1 MPTGPEVTD
10 ATSAESDGRKRLDLS
25 VPQVAGSAVAAVVAA
40 KLASNVGV
48 YGTIIGA
55 GLVSIV
61 ATCGGSVFQHFFART
76 GERVRDAAVQ
86 SMPKGRQVP
95 LPGDPEGVPGD
106 PDPTRVID
114 ARDPA
119 RAQVPDPARTQLLAA
134 VDPEATARF
143 GTAGPGHPP
152 GRDTP
157 TRLLGT
163 VRPSHLDGD
172 HPDGGRADRGGGPY
186 GPHDGDGVGGDEYG
200 EYGESTVHRARTRRW
215 KRPLIAAAVV
225 FGVTMGGITTYEL
238 VSGETFSGGGKGTT
252 IGEAVTGD
260 SGRGARPD
268 APAPEAP
275 AEVPSGS
282 PGQDGTDGTDGTD
295 GGEDTDRDGDGGSGP
310 TAPTPEDD
318 PGTDGRQSE
327 RPSDGPGTEPAPSTG
342 QDGGPGTATPPGT
355 GTGSTPPPAPTPSPS
370 TGGPTQ
376 SVPEQRQGT
385 TPSP

>member
-1 MPTGPEVTD
+1 MTE
-10 ATSAESDGRKRLDLS
+10 AANAESDGRKRLDLS

-76 GERVRDAAVQ
+76 GERVRGAAVQ
-86 SMPKGRQVP
+86 SMPRARQVP
-95 LPGDPEGVPGD
+95 FPGGPEGVPGD

-114 ARDPA
+114 TRDPA
-119 RAQVPDPARTQLLAA
+119 RAQVPGPARTQLLAA

-152 GRDTP
+152 AGDTP

-163 VRPSHLDGD
+163 VRPSHPHGD
-172 HPDGGRADRGGGPY
+172 RADRGGGPY
-186 GPHDGDGVGGDEYG
+186 GPHDGDGVGGDEYE

-268 APAPEAP
+268 DPAPAPEAP
-275 AEVPSGS
+275 AEEPSGS
-282 PGQDGTDGTDGTD
+282 PGQDSTD
-295 GGEDTDRDGDGGSGP
+295 GGEDTDRDGDGGTDP
-310 TAPTPEDD
+310 TAPTPEGD
-318 PGTDGRQSE
+318 PGTGGQQSE
-327 RPSDGPGTEPAPSTG
+327 RPSDEPSTEPEPSTG

>member
-1 MPTGPEVTD
+1 MPTGSGVTE
-10 ATSAESDGRKRLDLS
+10 AANAESDGRKRLDLS

-76 GERVRDAAVQ
+76 GERVRGAAVQ
-86 SMPKGRQVP
+86 SMPRARQVP
-95 LPGDPEGVPGD
+95 FPGGPEGVPGD

-114 ARDPA
+114 TRDPA
-119 RAQVPDPARTQLLAA
+119 RAQVPGPARTQLLAA

-152 GRDTP
+152 AGDTP

-163 VRPSHLDGD
+163 VRPSHPHGD
-172 HPDGGRADRGGGPY
+172 RADRGGGPY
-186 GPHDGDGVGGDEYG
+186 GPHDGDGVGGDEYE

-268 APAPEAP
+268 DPAPAPEAP
-275 AEVPSGS
+275 AEEPSGS
-282 PGQDGTDGTDGTD
+282 PGQDSTD
-295 GGEDTDRDGDGGSGP
+295 GGEDTDRDGDGGTDP
-310 TAPTPEDD
+310 TAPTPEGD
-318 PGTDGRQSE
+318 PGTGGQQSE
-327 RPSDGPGTEPAPSTG
+327 RPSDEPSTEPEPSTG

>member
-1 MPTGPEVTD
+1 MTTGPEVTD

-76 GERVRDAAVQ
+76 GERVRGVAVQ

-114 ARDPA
+114 AVGPR

-134 VDPEATARF
+134 VDPRATARF
-143 GTAGPGHPP
+143 GTAGPGRPP
-152 GRDTP
+152 ERDTP
-157 TRLLGT
+157 TRLLGM
-163 VRPSHLDGD
+163 VRPSPPHGD
-172 HPDGGRADRGGGPY
+172 RADRGGGPY
-186 GPHDGDGVGGDEYG
+186 GPHDGDGIGGDEQG

-238 VSGETFSGGGKGTT
+238 VSGETFSGGDKGTT

-268 APAPEAP
+268 NPAPAPEAP
-275 AEVPSGS
+275 AEAPSGS
-282 PGQDGTDGTDGTD
+282 PGQEGTDGTDGT
-295 GGEDTDRDGDGGSGP
+295 EDTDRDGDGGSGP
-310 TAPTPEDD
+310 TAPTPGDD
-318 PGTDGRQSE
+318 PGTDGRPSE
-327 RPSDGPGTEPAPSTG
+327 QPSGEPGTEPEPGTG